1 MSRAPIVIAVLLITF
16 AATPLTA
23 DESASPS
30 SGGSIATDRPTDSA
44 SPTLVPWRTLQF
56 ELGYKFSRHD
66 TRAGRVDT
74 QELPDLL
81 TRYGIT
87 ERFEAR
93 LTASGWT
100 FRNTDTGRQDGF
112 TDVSIGAKFALAD
125 ERGRRP
131 QMALLADV
139 SVPVGDR
146 AFTND
151 YVIPKV
157 LFLATSSLTDRL
169 DLTYNVGPSFV
180 TRKTNNERQ
189 TDVTLNY
196 AVALSGAVTGTVNI
210 FGELY
215 GAVVSG
221 QGLPDRHS
229 AQAGA
234 TVQVNQNIQIDFR
247 GGVGFVNNVPDWLIG
262 VGFAYRLP
270 L

>member
-112 TDVSIGAKFALAD
+112 TDVSLGAKFALAD
-125 ERGRRP
+125 ERAAARTRRDYRT
-131 QMALLADV
+131 AD
-139 SVPVGDR
+139 
-146 AFTND
+146 
-151 YVIPKV
+151 
-157 LFLATSSLTDRL
+157 
-169 DLTYNVGPSFV
+169 
-180 TRKTNNERQ
+180 
-189 TDVTLNY
+189 
-196 AVALSGAVTGTVNI
+196 
-210 FGELY
+210 ELK
-215 GAVVSG
+215 A
-221 QGLPDRHS
+221 RIE
-229 AQAGA
+229 AAGA
-234 TVQVNQNIQIDFR
+234 ARAVIARCRISTRSRSDTPISSATR
-247 GGVGFVNNVPDWLIG
+247 PTMLSSSSWRTPS
-262 VGFAYRLP
+262 A
-270 L
+270 